1 MARILLVDDSNLSRR
16 MLRRILEPAGYQ
28 IVEAADGLSALERY
42 CLERPDLVLLDL
54 TMNGMHGLD
63 VLEKLRELDKNA
75 LVVIATADIQRS
87 TRGLANASGARGFV
101 TKPFTAEEVLQA
113 VDSLLAG
120 EAQ

>member
-28 IVEAADGLSALERY
+28 IVEAADGLSALEHY

-54 TMNGMHGLD
+54 TMNGMHGLE
-63 VLEKLRELDKNA
+63 VLEKLRALDQGA
-75 LVVIATADIQRS
+75 VVVIASADIQSS
-87 TRGLANASGARGFV
+87 TRHLADASGARGFV
-101 TKPFTAEEVLQA
+101 TKPFTAEEVLGA
-113 VDSLLAG
+113 IDSLLAG